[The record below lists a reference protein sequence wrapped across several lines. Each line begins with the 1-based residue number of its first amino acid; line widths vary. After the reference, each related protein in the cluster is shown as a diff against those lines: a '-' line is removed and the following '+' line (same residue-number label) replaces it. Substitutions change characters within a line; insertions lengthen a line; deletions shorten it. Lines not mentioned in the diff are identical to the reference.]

1 MDKNVLA
8 IDEAIKK
15 ANKILISGG
24 TEHCGVKFKVQQFK
38 SEGNS
43 FLIGIQIV
51 GGECSERHSYIS
63 HGPIQIQLTITDG
76 SVYIPTMQV
85 GDFTTGDR
93 CDCIGG
99 IKLGYFLLYIAA
111 LVAEKLEI
119 ERIELDDC
127 TGKPGY
133 YFGAAFS
140 CEDEEC
146 SPEELVGMACN
157 VKECTREKLEALS
170 CQGKACSFQF
180 DIEELK

>member
-1 MDKNVLA
+1 
-8 IDEAIKK
+8 
-15 ANKILISGG
+15 
-24 TEHCGVKFKVQQFK
+24 
-38 SEGNS
+38 
-43 FLIGIQIV
+43 
-51 GGECSERHSYIS
+51 
-63 HGPIQIQLTITDG
+63 
-76 SVYIPTMQV
+76 MQV

-111 LVAEKLEI
+111 LVAEKLNI

-133 YFGAAFS
+133 YFGAAFK

-157 VKECTREKLEALS
+157 VKECTKEKLEALS

-180 DIEELK
+180 DIEELKKKLVK

>member
-1 MDKNVLA
+1 
-8 IDEAIKK
+8 
-15 ANKILISGG
+15 
-24 TEHCGVKFKVQQFK
+24 
-38 SEGNS
+38 
-43 FLIGIQIV
+43 
-51 GGECSERHSYIS
+51 
-63 HGPIQIQLTITDG
+63 
-76 SVYIPTMQV
+76 MQV
-85 GDFTTGDR
+85 GDFTTGNR

-119 ERIELDDC
+119 EKIELDDC

-133 YFGAAFS
+133 YFGAAFE

-157 VKECTREKLEALS
+157 VKECTREKLKALS

-180 DIEELK
+180 DIEELKSKVSKIKCGNIKTRRSSMKRKNPNTESKRSKRSKSGSKNSSHNNERSNESSERKGGSRRKRTKKGRQLKLNNKKK